1 MLQAKDREFDLC
13 LLNGAFVTL
22 NDSKGQCWTTQLIF
36 KCLDPR
42 RIITAA
48 VAHSLNYILK
58 IICARRQ
65 IWFKA
70 WFLMKH
76 STILWEL
83 STNNISSV
91 LLHLRYCSHDIC
103 TL

>member
-22 NDSKGQCWTTQLIF
+22 NDSKGQ
-36 KCLDPR
+36 CLDPR